1 MPPPLLGACASR
13 LARAYALGVW
23 RDEFFAMQ
31 RAASRPPQTAGGIAT
46 ALTAPRSRTRRRSS
60 PRGRPRVATPCRSR
74 WARLKLAHLLPL
86 RVGYEWDQLPPLGS
100 KLPRP
105 RTQHLRRDQK
115 GTPHRTPPG
124 HSPPT
129 RRIAQGPLG
138 AAHTQSRIG
147 RLRLSQAD
155 SRQGEERGERE
166 REERGEGEGV
176 CTRVEQGGC
185 LWWAIVILRG

>member
-1 MPPPLLGACASR
+1 
-13 LARAYALGVW
+13 
-23 RDEFFAMQ
+23 MQ

-46 ALTAPRSRTRRRSS
+46 ALAAPRSRTRRRSS

-86 RVGYEWDQLPPLGS
+86 RLGYEWDQLPPLGS

-138 AAHTQSRIG
+138 AAHTISHRQIAPESG
-147 RLRLSQAD
+147 RQQTR
-155 SRQGEERGERE
+155 RGERRERE

-185 LWWAIVILRG
+185 LWWVVVILRAWLEPRAPQELR

>member
-1 MPPPLLGACASR
+1 MACGETSFSPCSEQQAARRKQPEASPR
-13 LARAYALGVW
+13 HR
-23 RDEFFAMQ
+23 
-31 RAASRPPQTAGGIAT
+31 
-46 ALTAPRSRTRRRSS
+46 LTAPRSRTRRRSS

-86 RVGYEWDQLPPLGS
+86 RVGYKWDQLPPLGS
-100 KLPRP
+100 KPPQP
-105 RTQHLRRDQK
+105 RTQHLRQDQK

-185 LWWAIVILRG
+185 LWWAIVLLRG

>member
-1 MPPPLLGACASR
+1 
-13 LARAYALGVW
+13 
-23 RDEFFAMQ
+23 MQ

-46 ALTAPRSRTRRRSS
+46 ALTAPRSRTRYAYRRRSS

-105 RTQHLRRDQK
+105 RTQHLRQDQK

-155 SRQGEERGERE
+155 STDKERRERRERE

-176 CTRVEQGGC
+176 CTREEWGGC
-185 LWWAIVILRG
+185 LWWVVVILRG

>member
-1 MPPPLLGACASR
+1 MC
-13 LARAYALGVW
+13 
-23 RDEFFAMQ
+23 DETSFSPSP

-176 CTRVEQGGC
+176 CTRVEQGAC
-185 LWWAIVILRG
+185 LWWVVAILRG

>member
-1 MPPPLLGACASR
+1 MRLTSR
-13 LARAYALGVW
+13 QSIRPWCV
-23 RDEFFAMQ
+23 AMQ
-31 RAASRPPQTAGGIAT
+31 RAASRPPQTAGGIAA
-46 ALTAPRSRTRRRSS
+46 ALSAPRSRTRRRSS

-86 RVGYEWDQLPPLGS
+86 RVGYEWDQLSPLGS

-105 RTQHLRRDQK
+105 HTQHHRWDQRE
-115 GTPHRTPPG
+115 TPHRTPPG
-124 HSPPT
+124 HRLPT
-129 RRIAQGPLG
+129 HRIAQGPLG

-155 SRQGEERGERE
+155 SRQGEEREERE

-176 CTRVEQGGC
+176 CTRVEREGVCGAG
-185 LWWAIVILRG
+185 L

>member
-1 MPPPLLGACASR
+1 MRLTSR
-13 LARAYALGVW
+13 QSISPWRVARRVF
-23 RDEFFAMQ
+23 RH
-31 RAASRPPQTAGGIAT
+31 AASSKPPPQTAGGIAT
-46 ALTAPRSRTRRRSS
+46 AQTAPRSRTRRRSS

-100 KLPRP
+100 KPPQP
-105 RTQHLRRDQK
+105 RTQHLRQDQK

-147 RLRLSQAD
+147 RLHLSQAD

-166 REERGEGEGV
+166 RERREERVRVCAHVWSREGV
-176 CTRVEQGGC
+176 CGG
-185 LWWAIVILRG
+185 L

>member
-1 MPPPLLGACASR
+1 MRLTSR
-13 LARAYALGVW
+13 QSISPWRVARRVF
-23 RDEFFAMQ
+23 RH
-31 RAASRPPQTAGGIAT
+31 AASSKPPAANSRRHRHGTDCAAIPHPSTKLPPRKTARSDALSIEMGAPEARPP
-46 ALTAPRSRTRRRSS
+46 TAPES
-60 PRGRPRVATPCRSR
+60 
-74 WARLKLAHLLPL
+74 WL
-86 RVGYEWDQLPPLGS
+86 RVGSAPPLGS
-100 KLPRP
+100 KPPQP
-105 RTQHLRRDQK
+105 RTQHLRQDQK